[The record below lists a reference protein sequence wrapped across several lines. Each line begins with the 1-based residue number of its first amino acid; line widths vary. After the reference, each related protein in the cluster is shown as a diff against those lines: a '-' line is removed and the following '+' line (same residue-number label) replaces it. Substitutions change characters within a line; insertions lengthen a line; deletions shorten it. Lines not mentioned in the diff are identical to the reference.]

1 MKKILYISF
10 LNEDIRSGYKQK
22 IHGEYQAFI
31 ENGLSGMLI
40 IVGNRGIKQY
50 TGKDKN
56 PIIIDFI
63 KKRKKVERNIYDEL
77 RTLKQW
83 VDIVRKRVDDY
94 QPDYIYIRRI
104 VPITPKL
111 ISLINFIKSKNIKIV
126 YEYPTLPWENEILQK
141 PNKRLKEYIFF
152 LLDKLQFNKLEK
164 KVDLITYMGNYNGN
178 NKKYVH
184 LTNCGNCSFYQ
195 LKNNNHSNDII
206 RFIGVAHV
214 TYWHGYDVLIDAI
227 NKYYKEGGNKKIYF
241 DIVGNINP
249 SLQLQK
255 KVSDYGLEKYVIFH
269 GEKEGKELDKL
280 IDKADIGVN
289 ALRHVDIAEACKYG
303 VTTLKT
309 IEYTFRGMKQ
319 LSSAPIAIS
328 DNRKDTPPFI
338 YITDLNININNII
351 RFYENCKVSEKE
363 IRLYAENNLSW
374 TREMNRVINLLEKGN
389 TNNEN
394 NVKVI

>member
-94 QPDYIYIRRI
+94 QPDFIYIRRI

-152 LLDKLQFNKLEK
+152 LLDKLR
-164 KVDLITYMGNYNGN
+164 
-178 NKKYVH
+178 
-184 LTNCGNCSFYQ
+184 Q
-195 LKNNNHSNDII
+195 L
-206 RFIGVAHV
+206 
-214 TYWHGYDVLIDAI
+214 
-227 NKYYKEGGNKKIYF
+227 
-241 DIVGNINP
+241 
-249 SLQLQK
+249 
-255 KVSDYGLEKYVIFH
+255 
-269 GEKEGKELDKL
+269 
-280 IDKADIGVN
+280 
-289 ALRHVDIAEACKYG
+289 
-303 VTTLKT
+303 
-309 IEYTFRGMKQ
+309 
-319 LSSAPIAIS
+319 
-328 DNRKDTPPFI
+328 
-338 YITDLNININNII
+338 
-351 RFYENCKVSEKE
+351 
-363 IRLYAENNLSW
+363 
-374 TREMNRVINLLEKGN
+374 
-389 TNNEN
+389 
-394 NVKVI
+394 